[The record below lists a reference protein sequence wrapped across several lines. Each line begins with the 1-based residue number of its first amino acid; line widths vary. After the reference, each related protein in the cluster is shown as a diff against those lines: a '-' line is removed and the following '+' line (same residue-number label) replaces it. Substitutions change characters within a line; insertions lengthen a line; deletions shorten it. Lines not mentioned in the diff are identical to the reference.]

1 MWEREQVEEVLIFD
15 VPFDSSVLDDDG
27 DGPMVIAGANE
38 PFVMINV
45 DSPSFRCLFDN
56 CLLMS
61 VESFYL
67 WRYVDGLFV
76 QLIQTQLDF
85 A

>member
-1 MWEREQVEEVLIFD
+1 MIFD

-67 WRYVDGLFV
+67 
-76 QLIQTQLDF
+76 
-85 A
+85 

>member
-1 MWEREQVEEVLIFD
+1 MFHLTPVCWMV
-15 VPFDSSVLDDDG
+15 
-27 DGPMVIAGANE
+27 MVIAGANE

-56 CLLMS
+56 SLLMS
-61 VESFYL
+61 VERSICEG
-67 WRYVDGLFV
+67 YVDCLFA
-76 QLIQTQLDF
+76 QLIQTHLDF